1 MLCHDRETYMSIKMA
16 ERDKKALCWLTV
28 ELFLIVLTRF
38 KDAIALLHG
47 VQCFEVL
54 LKAYSSTKT
63 VPI

>member
-38 KDAIALLHG
+38 KDAVALLHG
-47 VQCFEVL
+47 VQCFEV
-54 LKAYSSTKT
+54 
-63 VPI
+63 